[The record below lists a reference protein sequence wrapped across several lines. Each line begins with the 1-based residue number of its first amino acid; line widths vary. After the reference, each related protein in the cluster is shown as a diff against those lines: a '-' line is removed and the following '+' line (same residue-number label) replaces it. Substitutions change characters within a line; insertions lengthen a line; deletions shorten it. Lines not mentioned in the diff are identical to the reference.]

1 MTGVYERALGEA
13 ADSLHPRVRERY
25 AIGPGDGAVVGRGEM
40 DIDNG
45 TLALPALYAMPA
57 HDLLFPE
64 TGTDVPFTVTTAAY
78 RQDGYEAMTT
88 RREFDFGDTERR
100 FDSVTVWDHE
110 HDRLLD
116 LLGRGGLVASELR
129 PRVEDGV
136 LVVGGGRQWAR
147 AGSRYIRLP
156 GPLAAD
162 VEVRDRY
169 DEGDEQYHVLGTV
182 RNPLAG
188 RILRYGG
195 SFTQTVETM
204 DTVPA
209 DLKPT
214 RLTSLPP
221 A

>member
-13 ADSLHPRVRERY
+13 ADDLHPKVRERY

-57 HDLLFPE
+57 RDLLFPE
-64 TGTDVPFTVTTAAY
+64 TGTDVPFTVTTVAY
-78 RQDGYEAMTT
+78 RLDDYDAMTT
-88 RREFDFGDTERR
+88 RREFDFGDARRR

-116 LLGRGGLVASELR
+116 FLGRGGHVASELR

-136 LVVGGGRQWAR
+136 LVVVGGRQWLR
-147 AGSRYIRLP
+147 AGSRYVPLP

-169 DEGDEQYHVLGTV
+169 DDADECYHVLGTV
-182 RNPLAG
+182 RSALAG
-188 RILRYGG
+188 RILRYQGT
-195 SFTQTVETM
+195 FTQTVEAM
-204 DTVPA
+204 DPA
-209 DLKPT
+209 PDEFKPT
-214 RLTSLPP
+214 RLRSLPP

>member
-1 MTGVYERALGEA
+1 MTGVYERALGDA
-13 ADSLHPRVRERY
+13 AEDLHPRVRERY
-25 AIGPGDGAVVGRGEM
+25 SIGPGDDAVVGRGEM

-57 HDLLFPE
+57 RDLLFPE
-64 TGTDVPFTVTTAAY
+64 TGTDVPFTVTTVAY

-88 RREFDFGDTERR
+88 RREFDFGDRRRR

-116 LLGRGGLVASELR
+116 FLGRGGLLASELR

-147 AGSRYIRLP
+147 AGKRYIPLP

-169 DEGDEQYHVLGTV
+169 DDGAECYRVLGTV
-182 RNPLAG
+182 QSALAG
-188 RILRYGG
+188 RILRYRGT
-195 SFTQTVETM
+195 FTQDREAM
-204 DTVPA
+204 DPVP
-209 DLKPT
+209 DEFRPT
-214 RLTSLPP
+214 RLTALPP

>member
-25 AIGPGDGAVVGRGEM
+25 AIGPGDGV
-40 DIDNG
+40 
-45 TLALPALYAMPA
+45 
-57 HDLLFPE
+57 
-64 TGTDVPFTVTTAAY
+64 
-78 RQDGYEAMTT
+78 
-88 RREFDFGDTERR
+88 
-100 FDSVTVWDHE
+100 
-110 HDRLLD
+110 
-116 LLGRGGLVASELR
+116 
-129 PRVEDGV
+129 
-136 LVVGGGRQWAR
+136 VVGGGRQWTR

-169 DEGDEQYHVLGTV
+169 DGGDEQYHVLGTV

-209 DLKPT
+209 ALKPT